1 MEWSRVSTME
11 IRLAAREIE
20 YRREAEVV
28 MRLFAAFEQNVGRE
42 NEKQLTAQEE
52 LLWPPTLTIDSPH
65 AGRPTRGAE
74 EY

>member
-28 MRLFAAFEQNVGRE
+28 MRFFAAFEQNVGRE
-42 NEKQLTAQEE
+42 NEKITHRARRAAMTTNVDDRLA
-52 LLWPPTLTIDSPH
+52 
-65 AGRPTRGAE
+65 ACG
-74 EY
+74 